1 MRRQR
6 PTDGDAQLASIA
18 AVARESVTAMSDI
31 VWAISPDRDGLLDLT
46 RKMREHAEEVF
57 AAGDTRLTFTAPDIT
72 RNVRLSVD
80 ARRDIYLIFKEAINN
95 AARHAS
101 GSRVDVELQ
110 FEGTQ
115 LILTV
120 ADDGAGFDPAVD
132 ADGNG
137 LESMS
142 RRARRLGARF
152 DVRSRPGE
160 ERPCGWKC
168 PSTACTKYP
177 VGARGS
183 GLGCSD
189 SRPASLGRVTRPV
202 GRRSV

>member
-1 MRRQR
+1 MRTRIATDLHDDIGANLTRIAVLSEVVRRQS
-6 PTDGDAQLASIA
+6 PADGDAQLASIA

-31 VWAISPDRDGLLDLT
+31 VWAISPERDGLLDLT

-57 AAGDTRLTFTAPDIT
+57 AAGETRVTFTAPDIT

-110 FEGTQ
+110 LSGTQ

-120 ADDGAGFDPAVD
+120 ADDGAGFDPAVE

-142 RRARRLGARF
+142 RRAKRLGARF
-152 DVRSRPGE
+152 DVRSRPGA
-160 ERPCGWKC
+160 G
-168 PSTACTKYP
+168 TA
-177 VGARGS
+177 VRLEVS
-183 GLGCSD
+183 QH
-189 SRPASLGRVTRPV
+189 RVH
-202 GRRSV
+202 